1 MAVCAS
7 GPSVQTAD
15 TTTDHCEIWMSA
27 EQMEC
32 AVWTTATVNSIGDHA
47 KGETVTLL
55 LVRDEDGIYAS
66 GDMMPG

>member
-1 MAVCAS
+1 
-7 GPSVQTAD
+7 
-15 TTTDHCEIWMSA
+15 MSA